1 MKMSIFGM
9 LFILV
14 ALTVGPLVYFNGGA
28 EYLDSMFSKKSNKPR
43 INRDVVYAPVTTDER
58 VKVFKWKDENGVWQ
72 FGNSPPPGLAGV
84 ESMTLQPN
92 MNIMKPIDVPEDSSD
107 ERTGRSG
114 VVSLGHDF
122 NTGKSK
128 DKKDKDGVGI
138 SKESLENPY
147 APESI
152 SELMKS
158 SQNLQGVLNQRQQQ
172 QQNSLGK

>member
-14 ALTVGPLVYFNGGA
+14 ALTVGPLVYFNGGS
-28 EYLDSMFSKKSNKPR
+28 EYLNSMFSKPNKPK

-72 FGNSPPPGLAGV
+72 FGNTPPPGLAGV
-84 ESMTLQPN
+84 ETMTLQPN
-92 MNIMKPIDVPEDSSD
+92 VNIMKSIDVPEEEPE
-107 ERTGRSG
+107 ERSRSG

-122 NTGKSK
+122 KSGSSK
-128 DKKDKDGVGI
+128 DKKDKKGVGI

-147 APESI
+147 APDSI

-172 QQNSLGK
+172 QQNVLGK

>member
-14 ALTVGPLVYFNGGA
+14 ALTVGPLVYFNGGS
-28 EYLDSMFSKKSNKPR
+28 EYLNSMFSKTPKSKIE

-84 ESMTLQPN
+84 ETMTLQPN
-92 MNIMKPIDVPEDSSD
+92 VNIMKSIDVPEEEPE
-107 ERTGRSG
+107 ERRRTG
-114 VVSLGHDF
+114 VVSLGHDYKS
-122 NTGKSK
+122 NSSK
-128 DKKDKDGVGI
+128 DKKDKNGVGI

-147 APESI
+147 APDSI

-158 SQNLQGVLNQRQQQ
+158 SQNLQGVLNQRQQL
-172 QQNSLGK
+172 QQNALGK

>member
-14 ALTVGPLVYFNGGA
+14 ALTVGPLVYFNGGS
-28 EYLDSMFSKKSNKPR
+28 EYLSSMFSKSNKPQ

-72 FGNSPPPGLAGV
+72 FGGSPPPGTRGV
-84 ESMTLQPN
+84 ETMTLQPN
-92 MNIMKPIDVPEDSSD
+92 MNVMKPIDIPEEESES
-107 ERTGRSG
+107 GRSG
-114 VVSLGHDF
+114 VVSLGYD
-122 NTGKSK
+122 NKSGRSK

-147 APESI
+147 APDSI

-158 SQNLQGVLNQRQQQ
+158 SQNLQGVLNQRQQMQ
-172 QQNSLGK
+172 QGITGK